1 MLYVDAVNDPGRI
14 MVLARCSPSAKAKDR
29 LARIDFG
36 RLTVIRKKAFW
47 HELLPIVPPEFRTA
61 VDGVRTDD
69 DASAFGNVLASYGG
83 IADGFADRD
92 GDGGI
97 QTQDFLADAVE

>member
-1 MLYVDAVNDPGRI
+1 MQESDLRKVCRRTTIVVD
-14 MVLARCSPSAKAKDR
+14 DR
-29 LARIDFG
+29 LAVLVGINP
-36 RLTVIRKKAFW
+36 AFW